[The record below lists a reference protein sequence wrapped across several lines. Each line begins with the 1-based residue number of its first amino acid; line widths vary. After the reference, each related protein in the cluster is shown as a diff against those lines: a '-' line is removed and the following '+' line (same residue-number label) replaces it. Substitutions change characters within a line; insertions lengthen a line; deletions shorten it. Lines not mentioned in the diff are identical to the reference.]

1 MGIDMAC
8 LTSPIKVLR
17 QLHENEAAS
26 GKKLSFALPRALP
39 SKRGHPHEL
48 LSSGAECCIFHL
60 IPGTLV
66 SFQFMGMNDGQEGP
80 EM

>member
-1 MGIDMAC
+1 MQ
-8 LTSPIKVLR
+8 VLR

-39 SKRGHPHEL
+39 SKSGRLHEL
-48 LSSGAECCIFHL
+48 LTSGAECCIFHL

-66 SFQFMGMNDGQEGP
+66 GP
-80 EM
+80 WQLAQANGWGAR